1 MNLLLATDLR
11 IVAED
16 ARIMT
21 GFARIG
27 IHPGAATSRYSGAS
41 PAGRRRLR

>member
-1 MNLLLATDLR
+1 MLSTDLR
-11 IVAED
+11 IVAES

-27 IHPGAATSRYSGAS
+27 LHPGGGHFQLLGPRSWS
-41 PAGRRRLR
+41 